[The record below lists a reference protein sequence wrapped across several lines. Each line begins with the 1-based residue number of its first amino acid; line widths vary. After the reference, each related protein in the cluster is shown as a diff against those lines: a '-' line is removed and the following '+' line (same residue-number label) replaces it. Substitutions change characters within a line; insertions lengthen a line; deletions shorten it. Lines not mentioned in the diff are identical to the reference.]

1 MSGDPGY
8 GEKNMRIW
16 IRKYL
21 DLGYIEVIMIL
32 GNFVRWMV
40 GFDRALLGAINSPQA
55 LDCPVK
61 S

>member
-8 GEKNMRIW
+8 GETNMRIW
-16 IRKYL
+16 IRRYL

-40 GFDRALLGAINSPQA
+40 GFDGLYSEQ
-55 LDCPVK
+55 
-61 S
+61 